1 MSVMRSPCF
10 DCVIDDTSRPDDDYG
25 SDIPLFLRARAVRRS
40 LHDIYSTCY
49 TIVRYIKREGSDTSA
64 SIPHTSLARAP
75 QYPSVQ
81 YRTIL
86 ILIVKVS
93 TMVEPSMY
101 TIGKES
107 NFDAGSNLTE
117 TTGGPSMESTKGDS
131 ENDEQVENVVLNLV
145 SDFVTAK
152 KEFPLKT
159 YQVSYSLIC
168 TTGSASPDTFIMI
181 SQFNLEWEIRGDE
194 DRVSKHSVRVI
205 HVALDVSHIDTDPV
219 VSRTSS
225 VMTLE
230 IQSAMSDISLRKSMV
245 IGI

>member
-1 MSVMRSPCF
+1 
-10 DCVIDDTSRPDDDYG
+10 VIDDTSRPDDDYG

-49 TIVRYIKREGSDTSA
+49 TIVRYIKRAGSDTSA

-117 TTGGPSMESTKGDS
+117 TTA